1 MLPFCGYNMADY
13 WGHWVNMGRTFANV
27 PKLFQVNW
35 FRKNEAGDFI
45 WPGFGENSRVLAW
58 VVDRLEN
65 EADGIDSPVGVLPN
79 LEDLPLAGLD
89 ITEGDLDALFDV
101 DKGSWLAECD
111 LTEEYFSQFDGR
123 VPAELQAEL
132 EDLKARLNSLPA

>member
-1 MLPFCGYNMADY
+1 M
-13 WGHWVNMGRTFANV
+13 
-27 PKLFQVNW
+27 
-35 FRKNEAGDFI
+35 
-45 WPGFGENSRVLAW
+45 AW

-79 LEDLPLAGLD
+79 REDLQLAGLD
-89 ITEGDLDALFDV
+89 ISEGDLDALFDV

-132 EDLKARLNSLPA
+132 ADLKARLNSLPA

>member
-1 MLPFCGYNMADY
+1 
-13 WGHWVNMGRTFANV
+13 
-27 PKLFQVNW
+27 
-35 FRKNEAGDFI
+35 
-45 WPGFGENSRVLAW
+45 LAW

-79 LEDLPLAGLD
+79 LEDLPLDGLE
-89 ITEGDLDALFDV
+89 ITESDLDALFDV

-132 EDLKARLNSLPA
+132 TDLKARLNSMPA